1 MRVYDI
7 LNKEEPINEAP
18 VGAVKQGLRRVG
30 SKAAGAVGMSRTAGN
45 LGAKADTGAEANK
58 LEKGFSTF
66 LGKQMK
72 DLKTATAQDL
82 AKYLQQKGYPTN
94 HLKGMSGVLQTSQ
107 IDDLV
112 LKSVSNKAAGDD
124 VPGVGGDDAQT
135 TKAQQPAGKKKQ
147 GAVSAFKQGFQ
158 KGQGKNTAKTA
169 SAPKKIPKKI
179 KSSIEKLSDQEKQQ
193 LVKIL

>member
-7 LNKEEPINEAP
+7 LDEKQQANEAP

-30 SKAAGAVGMSRTAGN
+30 SKAAGAVGMKRTAGN

-58 LEKGFSTF
+58 LEKGFSSF

-82 AKYLQQKGYPTN
+82 AKYLQQKGYPTD
-94 HLKGMSGVLQTSQ
+94 HLKGMSGTLQTGQ

-112 LKSVSNKAAGDD
+112 LKSVSNKAAGAD
-124 VPGVGGDDAQT
+124 VPGVGGDEPKAAQT
-135 TKAQQPAGKKKQ
+135 KSQPAQKKQ
-147 GAVSAFKQGFQ
+147 GAASAFKQGFQ
-158 KGQGKNTAKTA
+158 KSQGKDTAQTQP
-169 SAPKKIPKKI
+169 SAKIPKKI
-179 KSSIEKLSDQEKQQ
+179 MNNLQKLSDQEKQQ
-193 LVKIL
+193 LVKML